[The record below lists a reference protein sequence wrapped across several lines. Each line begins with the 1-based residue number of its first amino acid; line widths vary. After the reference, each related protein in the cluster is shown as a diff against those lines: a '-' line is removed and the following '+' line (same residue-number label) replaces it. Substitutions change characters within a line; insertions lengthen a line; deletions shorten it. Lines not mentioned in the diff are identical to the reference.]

1 MRVLWT
7 LIKNNFF
14 VSVVKK
20 PISFA
25 IMTILPIIVLV
36 ASSAMITY
44 SSTGISVGISDNDSS
59 YMSKVIDNILSNV
72 DGIAIK
78 RVPSNEVQSN
88 FRDNTINIGV
98 VMDKGFDE
106 ALKNGKIEGITIY
119 ANEGSNDY
127 MLITSI
133 LKNHM
138 LNFRNLGRVT
148 GGDTDKFHEAIA
160 KYVANTS
167 VVSKQSLNDLY
178 ADYNNSNLFIGF
190 LIMLIFFKASSVA
203 NIINI
208 DKENNIYSRI
218 FGAKVKAWQYYG
230 ANVVCNIL
238 IAMFQLL
245 IAVFAMQY
253 LVDISVGIRP
263 FDLFIILSVI
273 SAVAVAFGTMCV
285 AITKDV
291 DSASMLSN
299 LCILLFVLIGGSFI
313 EVQYFPPAINTM
325 SYISP
330 ARWALSCV
338 MALREGASFGDI
350 SWRIGIMALM
360 AAAFLFVAFYVT
372 DKRDK
377 SFMSLRS

>member
-44 SSTGISVGISDNDSS
+44 SSTGISVGIADNDNS
-59 YMSKVIDNILSNV
+59 YMSKVINNILNNV
-72 DGIAIK
+72 DGIAVKHI
-78 RVPSNEVQSN
+78 SSDEVKSD

-106 ALKNGKIEGITIY
+106 GLKNGKIEGITIY

-218 FGAKVKAWQYYG
+218 FSAKVKAWQYYG

>member
-44 SSTGISVGISDNDSS
+44 SSTGISVGIADNDNS
-59 YMSKVIDNILSNV
+59 YMSKVIDNLLNNV
-72 DGIAIK
+72 DGIAVRHI
-78 RVPSNEVQSN
+78 SSDEVKSD
-88 FRDNTINIGV
+88 FRDNTINIAV

-106 ALKNGKIEGITIY
+106 SLKDGKIEGIKIY

-148 GGDTDKFHEAIA
+148 GGDKDKFHEAIA
-160 KYVANTS
+160 KYIDNTS

-230 ANVVCNIL
+230 ANVICNIL

-245 IAVFAMQY
+245 VAVLAMQY

-273 SAVAVAFGTMCV
+273 SAVAVAFGTFCV

-313 EVQYFPPAINTM
+313 EIQYFPPAINTI

-330 ARWALSCV
+330 ARWALACV

-377 SFMSLRS
+377 TFASLRS